1 MKNLV
6 FLFLLLLFSC
16 DSKSQEV
23 STNSGNSIPSEK
35 IAQTK
40 NFLKKTKY
48 NQDLAI
54 FINFRIPSNKFR
66 FFIYD
71 LKNDKILEKAIVAH
85 GSGSVVKGTNQLV
98 FSNKENSY
106 QSSLGKYQIG
116 SSYVGSFGK
125 SYRLIGLDK
134 TNSNAAKRAI
144 VIHPYYC
151 ISDIETQNLACLSLG
166 CPMLSPNFFKV
177 AEKYIDASKKPIILY
192 AFY

>member
-6 FLFLLLLFSC
+6 FLSLLLLFSC

-23 STNSGNSIPSEK
+23 SKNSRKSLPSEK
-35 IAQTK
+35 IVQIK
-40 NFLKKTKY
+40 NYVKDTKY

-85 GSGSVVKGTNQLV
+85 GSGSVVKGSNDLV
-98 FSNKENSY
+98 FSNVENSY

-116 SSYVGSFGK
+116 SSYVGTFGK

-134 TNSNAAKRAI
+134 TNSNAVKRAI
-144 VIHPYYC
+144 IIHPYYC
-151 ISDIETQNLACLSLG
+151 ISDVETQNLACLSLG

-177 AEKYIDASKKPIILY
+177 AEKYIDGSKKPIILY

>member
-6 FLFLLLLFSC
+6 FLSLLLLFSC

-23 STNSGNSIPSEK
+23 SKNSRKSIPSEK
-35 IAQTK
+35 IVQIK
-40 NFLKKTKY
+40 NFVKDTKY
-48 NQDLAI
+48 NQDLVI

-85 GSGSVVKGTNQLV
+85 GSGSVVKGSNDLV
-98 FSNKENSY
+98 FSNVENSY

-116 SSYVGSFGK
+116 SSYVGAFGK

-134 TNSNAAKRAI
+134 TNSNASKRAI
-144 VIHPYYC
+144 IIHPYYC
-151 ISDIETQNLACLSLG
+151 TSDVETQNLSCLSLG
-166 CPMLSPNFFKV
+166 CPILSPNFFKV
-177 AEKYIDASKKPIILY
+177 AEKYIDGSKKPMVLY

>member
-6 FLFLLLLFSC
+6 FLSLLLLFSC

-23 STNSGNSIPSEK
+23 SINSTTLIPIEK
-35 IAQTK
+35 VSKIK
-40 NFLKKTKY
+40 NFVKDTKY
-48 NQDLAI
+48 NQDLVI

-85 GSGSVVKGTNQLV
+85 GSGSVVKGSNDLV
-98 FSNKENSY
+98 FSNVENSY

-116 SSYVGSFGK
+116 SSYVGAFGK

-134 TNSNAAKRAI
+134 TNSNASKRAI
-144 VIHPYYC
+144 IIHPYYC
-151 ISDIETQNLACLSLG
+151 ISDVETQNLACLSLG

>member
-6 FLFLLLLFSC
+6 FLSLLLLFSC

-23 STNSGNSIPSEK
+23 SKNSRKSIPSEK
-35 IAQTK
+35 IVKIK
-40 NFLKKTKY
+40 NFVKDTKY
-48 NQDLAI
+48 NQDLVI

-85 GSGSVVKGTNQLV
+85 GSGSVVKGSNDLV
-98 FSNKENSY
+98 FSNVENSY

-116 SSYVGSFGK
+116 SSYVGAFGK

-134 TNSNAAKRAI
+134 TNSNASKRAI
-144 VIHPYYC
+144 IIHPYYC
-151 ISDIETQNLACLSLG
+151 ISDVETQNLACLSLG

>member
-6 FLFLLLLFSC
+6 FLSLLLLFSC

-23 STNSGNSIPSEK
+23 SKNSRKSIPSEK
-35 IAQTK
+35 IVEIK
-40 NFLKKTKY
+40 NFVKDTKY
-48 NQDLAI
+48 NQDLVI

-85 GSGSVVKGTNQLV
+85 GSGSVVKGSNDLV
-98 FSNKENSY
+98 FSNVENSY

-116 SSYVGSFGK
+116 SSYVGAFGK

-134 TNSNAAKRAI
+134 TNSNASKRAI
-144 VIHPYYC
+144 IIHPYYC
-151 ISDIETQNLACLSLG
+151 ISDVETQNLACLSLG

>member
-6 FLFLLLLFSC
+6 FLSLLLLFSC
-16 DSKSQEV
+16 DSKSQVV
-23 STNSGNSIPSEK
+23 SKNSRKSIPSEK
-35 IAQTK
+35 IVQIK
-40 NFLKKTKY
+40 NFVKDTKY
-48 NQDLAI
+48 NQDLVI

-85 GSGSVVKGTNQLV
+85 GSGSVVKGSNDLV
-98 FSNKENSY
+98 FSNVENSY

-116 SSYVGSFGK
+116 SSYVGAFGK

-134 TNSNAAKRAI
+134 TNSNASKRAI
-144 VIHPYYC
+144 IIHPYYC
-151 ISDIETQNLACLSLG
+151 ISDVETQNLACLSLG

>member
-6 FLFLLLLFSC
+6 FLSLLLLFSC

-23 STNSGNSIPSEK
+23 SKNSRKSIPSEK
-35 IAQTK
+35 IVQIK
-40 NFLKKTKY
+40 NFVKDTKY
-48 NQDLAI
+48 NQDLVI

-85 GSGSVVKGTNQLV
+85 GSGSVVKGSNDLV
-98 FSNKENSY
+98 FSNVENSY

-116 SSYVGSFGK
+116 SSYVGAFGK

-134 TNSNAAKRAI
+134 TNSNASKRAI
-144 VIHPYYC
+144 IIHPYFC
-151 ISDIETQNLACLSLG
+151 ISDVETQNLACLSLG

-177 AEKYIDASKKPIILY
+177 AEKYIDGSKKPMVLY

>member
-6 FLFLLLLFSC
+6 FLSLLLLFSC

-23 STNSGNSIPSEK
+23 SKNSRKSIPSEK
-35 IAQTK
+35 IVEIK
-40 NFLKKTKY
+40 NFVKDTKY
-48 NQDLAI
+48 NQDLVI

-85 GSGSVVKGTNQLV
+85 GSGSVVEGSNDLV
-98 FSNKENSY
+98 FSNVENSY

-116 SSYVGSFGK
+116 SSYVGAFGK

-134 TNSNAAKRAI
+134 TNSNASKRAI
-144 VIHPYYC
+144 IIHPYYC
-151 ISDIETQNLACLSLG
+151 ISDVETQNLACLSLG

-177 AEKYIDASKKPIILY
+177 AEKYIDGSKKPMVLY

>member
-6 FLFLLLLFSC
+6 FLSLLLLFSC

-23 STNSGNSIPSEK
+23 SKNSSKSIPSEK
-35 IAQTK
+35 IVQIK
-40 NFLKKTKY
+40 NFVKDTKY

-85 GSGSVVKGTNQLV
+85 GSGSVVKGSNDLV
-98 FSNKENSY
+98 FSNVENSY

-116 SSYVGSFGK
+116 SSYVGTFGK

-134 TNSNAAKRAI
+134 TNSNAVKRAI

-151 ISDIETQNLACLSLG
+151 ISDVETQNLACLSLG

-177 AEKYIDASKKPIILY
+177 AEKYIDGSKKPIILY

>member
-6 FLFLLLLFSC
+6 FLSLLLLFSC

-23 STNSGNSIPSEK
+23 SKNSRKSIPSDK
-35 IAQTK
+35 IVQIK
-40 NFLKKTKY
+40 NFVKDTKY
-48 NQDLAI
+48 NQDLVI

-85 GSGSVVKGTNQLV
+85 GSGSVVKGSNDLV
-98 FSNKENSY
+98 FSNVENSY

-116 SSYVGSFGK
+116 SSYVGAFGK

-134 TNSNAAKRAI
+134 TNSNASKRAI
-144 VIHPYYC
+144 IIHPYYC
-151 ISDIETQNLACLSLG
+151 ISDVETQNLACLSLG

>member
-6 FLFLLLLFSC
+6 FLFLLVLLSC

-23 STNSGNSIPSEK
+23 SKSSKKSIPSEE
-35 IAQTK
+35 IVQIK
-40 NFLKKTKY
+40 NFVKNTTY

-54 FINFRIPSNKFR
+54 FINFRIPSSKFR

-85 GSGSVVKGTNQLV
+85 GSGSVVKGTNDLI
-98 FSNKENSY
+98 FSNVENSY

-116 SSYVGSFGK
+116 NSYIGNFGK

-151 ISDIETQNLACLSLG
+151 ISDVETKNLACLSLG

>member
-6 FLFLLLLFSC
+6 FLSLLLLLSC

-23 STNSGNSIPSEK
+23 SKNSRKSIPSEK
-35 IAQTK
+35 IVQIK
-40 NFLKKTKY
+40 NFVKDTKY
-48 NQDLAI
+48 NQDLVI

-85 GSGSVVKGTNQLV
+85 GSGSVVKGSNDLV
-98 FSNKENSY
+98 FSNVENSY
-106 QSSLGKYQIG
+106 QSSLCKYQIG
-116 SSYVGSFGK
+116 SSYVGAFGK

-134 TNSNAAKRAI
+134 TNSNASKRAI
-144 VIHPYYC
+144 IIHPYYC
-151 ISDIETQNLACLSLG
+151 ISDVETQNLACLSLG

>member
-6 FLFLLLLFSC
+6 FLSLLLLLSC

-23 STNSGNSIPSEK
+23 SKNSRKSIPSEK
-35 IAQTK
+35 IVQIK
-40 NFLKKTKY
+40 NFVKDTKY
-48 NQDLAI
+48 NQDLVI

-85 GSGSVVKGTNQLV
+85 GSGSVVKGSNDLV
-98 FSNKENSY
+98 FSNVENSY

-116 SSYVGSFGK
+116 SSYVDAFGK

-134 TNSNAAKRAI
+134 TNSNASKRAI
-144 VIHPYYC
+144 IIHPYYC
-151 ISDIETQNLACLSLG
+151 ISDVETQNLACLSLG

>member
-6 FLFLLLLFSC
+6 FLSLLLLFSC

-23 STNSGNSIPSEK
+23 SKNSRKSIPSEK
-35 IAQTK
+35 IVKIK
-40 NFLKKTKY
+40 NFVKDTKY
-48 NQDLAI
+48 NQDLVI

-85 GSGSVVKGTNQLV
+85 GSGSVVKGSNDLV
-98 FSNKENSY
+98 FSNVENSY

-116 SSYVGSFGK
+116 SSYVGAFGK

-134 TNSNAAKRAI
+134 TNSNASKRAI
-144 VIHPYYC
+144 IIHPYYC
-151 ISDIETQNLACLSLG
+151 ISDVETQNLACLSLG

-177 AEKYIDASKKPIILY
+177 AEKYIDGSKKPMVLY

>member
-6 FLFLLLLFSC
+6 FLSLLLLLSC

-23 STNSGNSIPSEK
+23 SKNSRKSIPSEK
-35 IAQTK
+35 IVQIK
-40 NFLKKTKY
+40 NFVKDTKY
-48 NQDLAI
+48 NQDLVI

-85 GSGSVVKGTNQLV
+85 GSGSVVKGSNDLV
-98 FSNKENSY
+98 FSNVENSY

-116 SSYVGSFGK
+116 SSYVGAFGK

-134 TNSNAAKRAI
+134 TNSNAVKRAI

-151 ISDIETQNLACLSLG
+151 ISDVETQNLACLSLG

-177 AEKYIDASKKPIILY
+177 VEKYIDGSKKPIILY

>member
-6 FLFLLLLFSC
+6 FLSLLLLFSC

-23 STNSGNSIPSEK
+23 SKNSRKSIPSEK
-35 IAQTK
+35 IVQIK
-40 NFLKKTKY
+40 NFVKDTKY
-48 NQDLAI
+48 NQDLVI

-85 GSGSVVKGTNQLV
+85 GSGSVVKGSNDLV
-98 FSNKENSY
+98 FSNVENSY

-116 SSYVGSFGK
+116 SSYVGAFGK

-134 TNSNAAKRAI
+134 TNSNASKRAI
-144 VIHPYYC
+144 IIHPYYC
-151 ISDIETQNLACLSLG
+151 ISDVETQNLACLSLG

-177 AEKYIDASKKPIILY
+177 AEKYIDGSKKPMVLY

>member
-6 FLFLLLLFSC
+6 FLSLLLLFSC

-23 STNSGNSIPSEK
+23 SKNSRKSIPSEK
-35 IAQTK
+35 IVQIK
-40 NFLKKTKY
+40 NFVKDTKY
-48 NQDLAI
+48 NQDLVI

-85 GSGSVVKGTNQLV
+85 GSGSVVKGSNDLV
-98 FSNKENSY
+98 FSNVENSY

-116 SSYVGSFGK
+116 SSYVGAFGK

-134 TNSNAAKRAI
+134 TNSNASKRAI
-144 VIHPYYC
+144 IIHPYYC
-151 ISDIETQNLACLSLG
+151 ISDVETQNLACLSLG

-177 AEKYIDASKKPIILY
+177 AEKYIDGSKKPMVL
-192 AFY
+192 

>member
-6 FLFLLLLFSC
+6 FLSLLLLFSC

-23 STNSGNSIPSEK
+23 SKNSSKSIPSEK
-35 IAQTK
+35 IVQIK
-40 NFLKKTKY
+40 NFVKDTKY

-54 FINFRIPSNKFR
+54 FINYRIPSNKFR

-85 GSGSVVKGTNQLV
+85 GSGSVVKGSNDLV
-98 FSNKENSY
+98 FSNVENSY

-116 SSYVGSFGK
+116 SSYVGTFGK

-134 TNSNAAKRAI
+134 TNSNAVKRAI

-151 ISDIETQNLACLSLG
+151 ISDMETQNLACLSLG

-177 AEKYIDASKKPIILY
+177 VEKYIDGSKKPIILY

>member
-6 FLFLLLLFSC
+6 FLSLLLLLSC

-23 STNSGNSIPSEK
+23 SKNSRKSIPSEK
-35 IAQTK
+35 IVQIK
-40 NFLKKTKY
+40 NFVKDTKY
-48 NQDLAI
+48 NQDLVI

-85 GSGSVVKGTNQLV
+85 GSGSVVKGSNDLV
-98 FSNKENSY
+98 FSNVENSY

-116 SSYVGSFGK
+116 SSYVGAFGK

-134 TNSNAAKRAI
+134 TNSNASKRAI
-144 VIHPYYC
+144 IIHPYYC
-151 ISDIETQNLACLSLG
+151 ISDVETQNLACLSLG

-177 AEKYIDASKKPIILY
+177 AEKYIDGSKKPMVLY

>member
-85 GSGSVVKGTNQLV
+85 GSGSVVRGTNQLV

-116 SSYVGSFGK
+116 SSYVGTFGK

>member
-1 MKNLV
+1 MKSLV

-23 STNSGNSIPSEK
+23 SKSSRKLIPSEK
-35 IAQTK
+35 IVQIK
-40 NFLKKTKY
+40 NYVKDTKY

-54 FINFRIPSNKFR
+54 FINFRILSNKFR

-85 GSGSVVKGTNQLV
+85 GSGSVIKGSNDLV
-98 FSNKENSY
+98 FSNVENSY

-116 SSYVGSFGK
+116 SSYVGTFGK

-144 VIHPYYC
+144 VIHAYYC
-151 ISDIETQNLACLSLG
+151 ISDVETQNLACLSLG

>member
-6 FLFLLLLFSC
+6 FLSLLLLFSC

-23 STNSGNSIPSEK
+23 SKNSRKSIPSEK
-35 IAQTK
+35 IVQIK
-40 NFLKKTKY
+40 NFVKDTKY
-48 NQDLAI
+48 NQDLVI

-71 LKNDKILEKAIVAH
+71 LKNDKILEKAIVAN
-85 GSGSVVKGTNQLV
+85 GSGSVVKGSNDLV
-98 FSNKENSY
+98 FSNVENSY

-116 SSYVGSFGK
+116 SSYVGAFGK

-134 TNSNAAKRAI
+134 TNSNASKRAI
-144 VIHPYYC
+144 IIHPYYC
-151 ISDIETQNLACLSLG
+151 ISDVETQNLACLSLG

>member
-6 FLFLLLLFSC
+6 FLSLLLLFSC

-23 STNSGNSIPSEK
+23 SKNSRKSIPSEK
-35 IAQTK
+35 IVQIK
-40 NFLKKTKY
+40 NFVKDTKY
-48 NQDLAI
+48 NQDLVI

-85 GSGSVVKGTNQLV
+85 GSGSVVKGSNDLV
-98 FSNKENSY
+98 FSNVENSY

-116 SSYVGSFGK
+116 SSYVGAFGK

-134 TNSNAAKRAI
+134 TNSNASKRAI
-144 VIHPYYC
+144 IIHPYYC
-151 ISDIETQNLACLSLG
+151 ISDVETQNLACLSLG

-177 AEKYIDASKKPIILY
+177 AEKYIDATKKPIILY